1 MHVVYVDAGKGGDSQ
16 PPLTREALRRHEE
29 SLAAEG
35 VAPVQTWGALYDKVF
50 AWSSGLG
57 L

>member
-50 AWSSGLG
+50 AWSSGLV
-57 L
+57 